1 MLIFISSVMTDTLA
15 QARTISTQAVE
26 SLELGRPWAF
36 EYTPASSEAPSEG
49 YLRKV
54 AEADF
59 VIWLVGSETTVPVV
73 DEINQ
78 CLASERRLLVFKLP
92 CSHRDE
98 RTERLL
104 ERVGAVTKWRN
115 VEDIDQLADHIRE
128 ALLDEIVRALR
139 QAVHPSRKNRLEE
152 LRSLSIAS
160 CKASWQALGVPEPV
174 AANLATDTRVGNTLI
189 IPPAGLHIVEGDL
202 GAGKTLAAQRL
213 FQTAAQHATED
224 SSQSF
229 PVFIKASRL
238 TVPLSD
244 HIAQDCKGYADPY
257 TQGVFV
263 IVDGIDERGLREGNT
278 ILQEA
283 LAYVGANAQA
293 TVVLTTRPL
302 PGLDASVQRSS
313 IPPLS
318 DGQLVELLS
327 NISGVEL
334 GEGHIQGWS
343 HFMSDASKNPL
354 LSILF
359 GLKIKDNPEFVY
371 SSRNRLLKELA
382 DDFVKQVA
390 ESSEELDPLLHAI
403 AIRVTN
409 AGAPVPLVEVD
420 RRRSRQDLVL
430 GSRLITASS
439 GAVDFA
445 LPVLR
450 EWYAARAI
458 LEGTIAIE
466 DLKYKSDRWVAPL
479 AIALDE
485 GDRQFREA
493 ALEFLTANDPG
504 LASLVLH
511 ELKPSWP
518 YTAEEEAE
526 PPSSLSTPEDAG
538 RQILGALQ
546 HWAEGLGVLYET
558 AGPVT
563 ETGDTKPLMV
573 GVRGRYVMTLWY
585 EGPEQRPPLASV
597 DVAEAL
603 ANPPQGWSYRA
614 RDVPP
619 SEAWPW
625 IIAKE
630 DLAREMDRA
639 LDHGM
644 LARLS
649 EVGVKELCWEIA
661 LKLGAVPSNEDST
674 LRLDEVLQSLS
685 ELVFNGTGGVYLN
698 DTEYAVSDLQAIE
711 SHLRGL
717 QSSGQLHLHPPWPA
731 SGISHGLGPPLSHRD
746 PQDLLLH
753 TNEVFAGALEI
764 YRQVVER
771 GLPHLSPRLRLY
783 SLMPVN
789 IEGHLVTPKGE
800 NLVENPPV
808 ISWRPRIVPIGQ
820 GNTVSLKLKDDQG
833 ETVSGEEFFRRETEA
848 YRRIRGDE
856 AGYPRLFSVSARAS
870 EFFFEKRP
878 ASILALSWLKDE
890 LKDLDFSK

>member
-1 MLIFISSVMTDTLA
+1 M
-15 QARTISTQAVE
+15 
-26 SLELGRPWAF
+26 
-36 EYTPASSEAPSEG
+36 
-49 YLRKV
+49 
-54 AEADF
+54 
-59 VIWLVGSETTVPVV
+59 IWLVGRETTDPVV
-73 DEINQ
+73 DEVNQ

-98 RTERLL
+98 RTESLL

-115 VEDIDQLADHIRE
+115 VDDIDQIASHIRE

-139 QAVHPSRKNRLEE
+139 HVGHPSRKNRLEE
-152 LRSLSIAS
+152 RRSLSIAS

-174 AANLATDTRVGNTLI
+174 AANLATDTRVGNTLE
-189 IPPAGLHIVEGDL
+189 IPPIGLHIVEGDL
-202 GAGKTLAAQRL
+202 GVGKTLAAQRL
-213 FQTAAQHATED
+213 FQTAAQHAIED

-238 TVPLSD
+238 TVPLGD
-244 HIAQDCKGYADPY
+244 YITQDCKGYADPY

-263 IVDGIDERGLREGNT
+263 IVDGIDERGVREGNA

-283 LAYVGANAQA
+283 VAYVGANAQA

-302 PGLDASVQRSS
+302 PGLDPTVPRSS
-313 IPPLS
+313 IPPLN
-318 DGQLVELLS
+318 DVQLVELLS
-327 NISGVEL
+327 NISGIEL
-334 GEGHIQGWS
+334 GAGHIRGWS

-371 SSRNRLLKELA
+371 SSRNRLMKALA
-382 DDFVKQVA
+382 DDFVRRVA
-390 ESSEELDPLLHAI
+390 DSSEELDPLLHEI
-403 AIRVTN
+403 AIKVTN

-420 RRRSRQDLVL
+420 SRRSKQDLVL

-439 GAVDFA
+439 GAVDFT

-458 LEGTIAIE
+458 LEETIAIA

-485 GDRQFREA
+485 GGEQFREA

-518 YTAEEEAE
+518 YTTEEEAE
-526 PPSSLSTPEDAG
+526 PLTSLSTPEG
-538 RQILGALQ
+538 TGHRILRALG

-558 AGPVT
+558 AGPIT
-563 ETGDTKPLMV
+563 DTGDTKPLMV

-585 EGPEQRPPLASV
+585 EGREQHPPLASV
-597 DVAEAL
+597 DITEAR
-603 ANPPQGWSYRA
+603 ANHPQGWSSIA

-619 SEAWPW
+619 TEAWPW
-625 IIAKE
+625 IITKE
-630 DLAREMDRA
+630 DLAGEMDRA
-639 LDHGM
+639 LNHGM
-644 LARLS
+644 IAMLS
-649 EVGVKELCWEIA
+649 EVGVKELCWEFA
-661 LKLGAVPSNEDST
+661 LKVGAAPSSEDST
-674 LRLDEVLQSLS
+674 LRLDEVLQRLS
-685 ELVFNGTGGVYLN
+685 ELSPNGIGGLYLK
-698 DTEYAVSDLQAIE
+698 DTEYSSPDLQAIE

-717 QSSGQLHLHPPWPA
+717 QSSGQLHLHPPWPV
-731 SGISHGLGPPLSHRD
+731 SSLSCGIGPPLSHRN
-746 PQDLLLH
+746 PQELLLH
-753 TNEVFAGALEI
+753 ANEVFGGALEI
-764 YRQVVER
+764 YKQVVER
-771 GLPHLSPRLRLY
+771 GIPQLSPRLRLY

-789 IEGHLVTPKGE
+789 IEGHLVTPEGE
-800 NLVENPPV
+800 NLIENPPV
-808 ISWRPRIVPIGQ
+808 ISWRPRIVPVDK
-820 GNTVSLKLKDDQG
+820 GNTVSLRLKDDQG

-856 AGYPRLFSVSARAS
+856 AGYPRLFSVSGRAS
-870 EFFFEKRP
+870 ELFFEKRP
-878 ASILALSWLKDE
+878 ASYLALGWLKDE
-890 LKDLDFSK
+890 LRDLDFSK